1 MPLYESIFIV
11 RQDVSSHDVDDIMDG
26 FIEIIKKNKGKVVK
40 HEYWGMRN
48 LAYEINNNRK
58 GHYVMM
64 AIDANTDAIKEM
76 EYRMK
81 YNQDLLRFMTLRVDA
96 ISKDPS
102 PILKAKS
109 SDLDDV
115 VDVTVTKD
123 SLQD

>member
-1 MPLYESIFIV
+1 MPLYESVFIV
-11 RQDVSSHDVDDIMDG
+11 RQDVSSHDVDKIMDG
-26 FIEIIKKNKGKVVK
+26 FIDVIKKNSGKVVK

-58 GHYVMM
+58 GHYVMLALDAPIP
-64 AIDANTDAIKEM
+64 AIREM
-76 EYRMK
+76 ERKMK
-81 YNQDLLRFMTLRVDA
+81 YSTDLLRFMTFRVES
-96 ISKDPS
+96 ISKEPS

-109 SDLDDV
+109 SDIEDV